1 MRKRTDAV
9 LAVLAASVMLG
20 ACAKDETAAAD
31 RAAAQPSPPPAIGGT
46 GPDGNAGGGLLP
58 HRDNAPVDPGDVG
71 GMRSKPTIPADTAR
85 SPPKP

>member
-1 MRKRTDAV
+1 MRKRTPAV

-20 ACAKDETAAAD
+20 ACAREETAGTD
-31 RAAAQPSPPPAIGGT
+31 RAAPPPSPPPAIGGT
-46 GPDGNAGGGLLP
+46 GPAGGGLLP

-71 GMRSKPTIPADTAR
+71 GMRSKPTIPPDTAK